1 MQSSVTV
8 APLNVEDR
16 EQWETLYKNYAHFY
30 EVPMNQAIL
39 NTVWSWVFDEN
50 NQFFALVAKDDQGR
64 ALGLMHFRE
73 MPSPLRGTSVGFLD
87 DLYVD
92 SSVRGE
98 GVVEQL
104 FSALTTSAK
113 EHSWPHVRW
122 ITAENNYRARAVY
135 DKLASKTHW
144 KTYQLLCD

>member
-1 MQSSVTV
+1 MQSSISV

-16 EQWETLYKNYAHFY
+16 DQWETLYKNYALFY
-30 EVPMNQAIL
+30 EVPMDQPIL
-39 NTVWSWVFDEN
+39 DTVWSWIFDEN
-50 NQFFALVAKDDQGR
+50 KQFFALIAKDDQGH

-73 MPSPLRGTSVGFLD
+73 MPSPLRGKSVGFLD

-104 FSALTTSAK
+104 FSGLSASAK

-135 DKLASKTHW
+135 DKLASKTYW
-144 KTYQLLCD
+144 QTYQLICD